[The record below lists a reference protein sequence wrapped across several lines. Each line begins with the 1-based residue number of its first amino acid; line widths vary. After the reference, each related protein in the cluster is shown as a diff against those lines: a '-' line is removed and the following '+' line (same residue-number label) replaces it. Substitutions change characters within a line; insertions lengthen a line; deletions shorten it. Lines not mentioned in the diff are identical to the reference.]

1 MYFSI
6 REKKILSLL
15 LDYPNGI
22 TPEELQ
28 DILQVSKR
36 TVYREIS
43 SIEKTIKAS
52 DIKLPD
58 GITFVKSVDK
68 IKNIVIR
75 ANIEKKTKRTLTIP
89 TEQIALINNTKNY
102 DVKFDDSELKVK
114 ISGLR
119 SVVDKV
125 VVKDLNPK
133 IDMQLYEP
141 GTHTVQVQLTKIKNM
156 SIEKNVSAKITVE

>member
-1 MYFSI
+1 M
-6 REKKILSLL
+6 
-15 LDYPNGI
+15 
-22 TPEELQ
+22 
-28 DILQVSKR
+28 
-36 TVYREIS
+36 
-43 SIEKTIKAS
+43 
-52 DIKLPD
+52 
-58 GITFVKSVDK
+58 
-68 IKNIVIR
+68 IR

-125 VVKDLNPK
+125 VSEGFKSK

>member
-1 MYFSI
+1 MI
-6 REKKILSLL
+6 M
-15 LDYPNGI
+15 
-22 TPEELQ
+22 
-28 DILQVSKR
+28 
-36 TVYREIS
+36 S
-43 SIEKTIKAS
+43 S
-52 DIKLPD
+52 
-58 GITFVKSVDK
+58 SVDK

>member
-1 MYFSI
+1 M
-6 REKKILSLL
+6 
-15 LDYPNGI
+15 
-22 TPEELQ
+22 
-28 DILQVSKR
+28 
-36 TVYREIS
+36 
-43 SIEKTIKAS
+43 
-52 DIKLPD
+52 
-58 GITFVKSVDK
+58 
-68 IKNIVIR
+68 
-75 ANIEKKTKRTLTIP
+75 
-89 TEQIALINNTKNY
+89 INNTKNY

-133 IDMQLYEP
+133 IDMQLYKP

>member
-1 MYFSI
+1 M
-6 REKKILSLL
+6 
-15 LDYPNGI
+15 
-22 TPEELQ
+22 
-28 DILQVSKR
+28 
-36 TVYREIS
+36 
-43 SIEKTIKAS
+43 
-52 DIKLPD
+52 
-58 GITFVKSVDK
+58 
-68 IKNIVIR
+68 IR

-156 SIEKNVSAKITVE
+156 SIEKNVSAKITVELNIWRDIYNGLDVIGCSSRLYRRTDDQENSSGGRRPA